1 MIKPRVVSRNTVV
14 RRPGEFASQD
24 VRLKD
29 DDDAKEECGG
39 CIPEKKVNI
48 VEKFACM
55 SFRGKEP

>member
-48 VEKFACM
+48 VEKFA
-55 SFRGKEP
+55 